1 MANPVCLSPLKF
13 YDALEKQERYKSYA
27 YGHTSPVVMPF
38 NILYPFQF
46 VAHASTNSIAQVY
59 IYDAGTNKKA
69 TENIIIAL
77 REDGL
82 KVKDVSGYK
91 VVMLPGIFPL
101 QEIKLEGA
109 YYISLTTDRGI
120 TYYSEVF
127 CFTRDYDKY
136 IELEYWH
143 PEYDFLLN
151 NGVITFKDNFHFK
164 ALINS
169 QLGKPEYSF
178 EEEATNRLGYSFIES
193 QISKKIYKFNT
204 ILPEYMCDALRLVR
218 LCSHKKLTSLGET
231 YEMLSFGMDVDW
243 QEQGDLASVN
253 CEFEVDNVISNFGG
267 FMYEPK
273 GGDFDEEE
281 FNNDF
286 DND

>member
-1 MANPVCLSPLKF
+1 MANPICLSPLKF
-13 YDALEKQERYKSYA
+13 YDALEKQERHKSYA
-27 YGHTSPVVMPF
+27 YGYTSPVVMPF

-46 VAHASTNSIAQVY
+46 VVAGNITSITSAY
-59 IYDAGTNKKA
+59 IYDANTNTA
-69 TENIIIAL
+69 ITTNIASAL

-82 KVKDVSGYK
+82 TIKTVGAYK

-101 QEIKLEGA
+101 QEIKFKGQ
-109 YYISLTTDRGI
+109 YYLSLTANNGAI
-120 TYYSEVF
+120 YYSEIF
-127 CFTRDYDKY
+127 CFTNTPDKY
-136 IELEYWH
+136 LEIEYWN
-143 PEYDFLLN
+143 PESDFELK
-151 NGVITFKDNFHFK
+151 NGIITFADNFHFK
-164 ALINS
+164 ILLDTE
-169 QLGKPEYSF
+169 LGKPEYSF

-193 QISKKIYKFNT
+193 QVSKKIYKFNA

-231 YEMLSFGMDVDW
+231 YEMLSFEMDVDW

-253 CEFEVDNVISNFGG
+253 CEFEVDNVIANLGG
-267 FMYEPK
+267 FRYEPK
-273 GGDFDEEE
+273 GGDFDEEK